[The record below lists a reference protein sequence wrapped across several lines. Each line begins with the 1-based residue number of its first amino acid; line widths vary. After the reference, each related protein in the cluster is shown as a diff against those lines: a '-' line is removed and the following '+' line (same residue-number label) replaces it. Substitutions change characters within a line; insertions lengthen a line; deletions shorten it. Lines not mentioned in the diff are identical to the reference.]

1 MTDITE
7 SSKTLH
13 IYTRVSTTIQAEQ
26 GTSLDSQRE
35 LGIEKA
41 TQLGFEYKVW
51 DEGGRSSHHDDI
63 AQRPQLNALYIAINK
78 GEIKHLWIY
87 DQSRLS
93 RNDQVASIFRYA
105 CDKKGVTL
113 YTKDGVFDLSS
124 PTDKLLKQMLD
135 AVAEFDNSTRS
146 ERTRLGKLNR
156 VRGGMW
162 HGGPPPFGYTLENKR
177 LVVNEDEAKWVKR
190 IFSEVVKGTSIA
202 DIKKLLDSS
211 AVAPRRKKN
220 LWSLGSVVALLKN
233 THYIGFYVFKD
244 SKSDEEIQ
252 VQCPSIVETVTWKQV
267 QFKRSPI
274 VLRKPQKA
282 ATQKN
287 FYLLRDLMYCGHCGR
302 PISGRII
309 KSRAEYSYYCPSRER
324 TWAENGGVD
333 EKKKWQRGYGCGFTR
348 AMNIMRTDELVWEAV
363 KQLHHSSSILKEE
376 VRLKVLKEE
385 QGLQAKTEADYK
397 ALLTKIKQLQ
407 RKHTQLSETLGNLEA
422 NRILEQLNDTSYR
435 TIIVRVNSEIRE
447 IENQLTKSRLELDG
461 ATNGKKW
468 LNWLKT
474 FGDEITDLDTKTDEQ
489 KKAYLEGLVK
499 RIDVR
504 WNEQEREHEL
514 TLTFHLPIVND
525 GITKRT
531 PENFVFQ
538 GARPK
543 RYDVY
548 EGSNTT
554 TMTVKKKD
562 GRG

>member
-1 MTDITE
+1 VTDID
-7 SSKTLH
+7 KTLH
-13 IYTRVSTTIQAEQ
+13 IYTRVSTTVQAEQ

-41 TQLGFEYKVW
+41 KQLGYEYKVW

-63 AQRPQLNALYIAINK
+63 AKRPQLNALYHAIMK
-78 GEIKHLWIY
+78 GEVKNLWIY

-93 RNDQVASIFRYA
+93 RNDQVASIFRYE
-105 CDKKGVTL
+105 CNKRGVTL

-135 AVAEFDNSTRS
+135 AVAEFDNATRA

-162 HGGPPPFGYTLENKR
+162 HGGPPPFGYLLENRR

-190 IFSEVVKGTSIA
+190 IYSEVTKGTSIA
-202 DIKKLLDSS
+202 DIKKLLDSN

-220 LWSLGSVVALLKN
+220 LWSLGSVAALLKN
-233 THYIGFYVFKD
+233 THYSGFYVFTD
-244 SKSDEEIQ
+244 SKSEETIQ
-252 VQCPSIVETVTWKQV
+252 VQCPSIVETATWNQA
-267 QFKRSPI
+267 QFKRSPS
-274 VLRKPQKA
+274 VLRKPQKI

-287 FYLLRDLMYCGHCGR
+287 FYLLRDLMFCGHCGR
-302 PISGRII
+302 AISGRII

-324 TWAENGGVD
+324 AWVENGGV
-333 EKKKWQRGYGCGFTR
+333 EETKKWQRGHGCGFTR
-348 AMNIMRTDELVWEAV
+348 AMNIQRTDELVWNAV

-376 VRLKVLKEE
+376 VRLRVLKEE
-385 QGLQAKTEADYK
+385 QGLQAQTEAEYK
-397 ALLTKIKQLQ
+397 ALQTKIKQLQ

-435 TIIVRVNSEIRE
+435 TIKVRVGNEIRE
-447 IENQLTKSRLELDG
+447 IEEQLTKARSELDG

-468 LNWLKT
+468 LSWLKK
-474 FGDEITDLDTKTDEQ
+474 FGDEITDLDTKSDVQ
-489 KKAYLEGLVK
+489 KKAYIEGLVK

-504 WNEQEREHEL
+504 WNEQEREHDL

-525 GITKRT
+525 GITWRDI
-531 PENFVFQ
+531 ENYE
-538 GARPK
+538 GHGRRAK
-543 RYDVY
+543 RYDLY

-554 TMTVKKKD
+554 TLNVKKKD